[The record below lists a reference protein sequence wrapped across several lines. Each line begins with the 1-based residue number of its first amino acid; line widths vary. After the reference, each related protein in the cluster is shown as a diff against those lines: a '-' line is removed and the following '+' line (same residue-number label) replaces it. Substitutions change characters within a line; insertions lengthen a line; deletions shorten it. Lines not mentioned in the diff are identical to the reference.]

1 MVGTA
6 MEKIATALAVIEC
19 LGEALDLKKLFGTKK
34 ALFGHQTPKMKSSE
48 FMTHVDTFWLFD
60 VVCFYPF

>member
-1 MVGTA
+1 

-34 ALFGHQTPKMKSSE
+34 ALFGS
-48 FMTHVDTFWLFD
+48 FWPPNTKDEKLGVYD
-60 VVCFYPF
+60 AC